1 MSLSTIQREIN
12 RLLGTPPEIQIKPS
26 PECHLLID
34 GTYFKRTNC
43 LVVYF
48 DNDLKY
54 FQLCRY
60 SKTEHKDEI
69 EQDLRRL
76 KRGGVNILS
85 VTADGKNAVR
95 SALKKVFP
103 DAKFSAVWFTFSA
116 MPRPTS
122 PINQRR

>member
-1 MSLSTIQREIN
+1 M
-12 RLLGTPPEIQIKPS
+12 
-26 PECHLLID
+26 
-34 GTYFKRTNC
+34 
-43 LVVYF
+43 VVYF

-103 DAKFSAVWFTFSA
+103 DAKF
-116 MPRPTS
+116 
-122 PINQRR
+122 QRCLVHI